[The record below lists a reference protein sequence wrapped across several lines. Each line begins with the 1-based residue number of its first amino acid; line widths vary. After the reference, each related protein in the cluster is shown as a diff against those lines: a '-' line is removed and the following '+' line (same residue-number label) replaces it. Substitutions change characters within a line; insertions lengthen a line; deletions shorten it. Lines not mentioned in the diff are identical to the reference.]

1 MENSTL
7 VRRIE
12 PFFLVGIATFYV
24 TDRLITEVS
33 RLDDMAT
40 RAEKIP
46 GATTS
51 YWIDPASYHY
61 VLNNNLPLIT
71 GVVFFLSAL
80 FVFHYKA
87 YPLLN
92 QESKDK
98 QAWLFVGLTVILLV
112 SSAFFYYY
120 FKQYVRF
127 RHDSL
132 ENIIGLKAYSIYRKK
147 TVLASALGLGLLV
160 FAYEL
165 LFQSYV
171 YLIQKITSDLSD
183 LKDSVRVIGYLLVG
197 GLYFLLLAYSFFTL
211 FPRASWL
218 PPLNNGSFLLALISI
233 IYLLQSYCF
242 RYILP
247 ELRNFPSSVVGIH
260 VLVYVI
266 IGLVSTITLFKLSN
280 QFYVGDILAFLFISY
295 VASFSVAYLRRVMSR
310 EKTALQTQVST
321 KSAELAS
328 LRAQINPHFLF
339 NALNSLY
346 ATALKENSEK
356 TADGIQK
363 LGDMMRFML
372 QENNRERIPLS
383 KEIEYLH
390 NYIQLQRMRL
400 DESHG
405 IEIRVT
411 IQEPERD
418 IYLAPMMLIPFV
430 ENAFKHGISLRKP
443 SWIYVTLT
451 LDATRLYFKV
461 HNSLHAR
468 HANDPEEDK
477 SGVGLN
483 NVQKRL
489 ELIYPGR
496 HELTIQQ
503 SDQDYFVAL
512 TLGFW

>member
-12 PFFLVGIATFYV
+12 PFFLVSAATLYV
-24 TDRLITEVS
+24 AYILRIEMARFDNMFDRVVS
-33 RLDDMAT
+33 RPEPIWPEHAT
-40 RAEKIP
+40 
-46 GATTS
+46 
-51 YWIDPASYHY
+51 YNYL
-61 VLNNNLPLIT
+61 LNTNLPLIA
-71 GVVFFLSAL
+71 GVFFFLAAWYN
-80 FVFHYKA
+80 FHYLA
-87 YPLLN
+87 YPRLTQN
-92 QESKDK
+92 NTDSKV
-98 QAWLFVGLTVILLV
+98 WVYGLITIALLV
-112 SSAFFYYY
+112 ASAFSYNYL
-120 FKQYVRF
+120 KLYVRY
-127 RHDSL
+127 RYDDL
-132 ENIIGLKAYSIYRKK
+132 GNAIGLKAYSTYRKR
-147 TVLASALGLGLLV
+147 TVFATTVELGFFILAFELLFQLYAYLSQKIRYDLEKYIRWVGYVLLGGSYILLLV
-160 FAYEL
+160 FALESS
-165 LFQSYV
+165 FP
-171 YLIQKITSDLSD
+171 I
-183 LKDSVRVIGYLLVG
+183 
-197 GLYFLLLAYSFFTL
+197 YSWFHPIRSNFF
-211 FPRASWL
+211 P
-218 PPLNNGSFLLALISI
+218 LALIII
-233 IYLLQSYCF
+233 IYYLQAYCYT
-242 RYILP
+242 YILP
-247 ELRNFPSSVVGIH
+247 KFGNFQSAATSISL
-260 VLVYVI
+260 VLYI
-266 IGLVSTITLFKLSN
+266 LLGLASTITLLIASN
-280 QFYVGDILAFLFISY
+280 SFNARIIISFLFIIY
-295 VASFSVAYLRRVMSR
+295 ATSFSVAYLRRVMSR
-310 EKTALQTQVST
+310 EKTVLQTQVSI

-411 IQEPERD
+411 IQEPDRD

>member
-12 PFFLVGIATFYV
+12 PVFLVGIATYYV
-24 TDRLITEVS
+24 ADRLLSEVS

-40 RAEKIP
+40 RAEKTP

-51 YWIDPASYHY
+51 YWLDPASYHY
-61 VLNNNLPLIT
+61 VLNNNLPLIA

-92 QESKDK
+92 QDSKEK

-112 SSAFFYYY
+112 SSAFSYYY

-147 TVLASALGLGLLV
+147 AVLASALGLGLLV

-165 LFQSYV
+165 LFQFYV
-171 YLIQKITSDLSD
+171 YLTQKITSDL
-183 LKDSVRVIGYLLVG
+183 KDSVSVIGYLLVG
-197 GLYFLLLAYSFFTL
+197 GLYFLLLTSAFFTL
-211 FPRASWL
+211 FPYHSWL
-218 PPLNNGSFLLALISI
+218 PPLNDNSILLALVI
-233 IYLLQSYCF
+233 IVYLLQSYCF
-242 RYILP
+242 TYILP
-247 ELRNFPSSVVGIH
+247 ELRNFQSQTVIIH
-260 VLVYVI
+260 VLIYI
-266 IGLVSTITLFKLSN
+266 AISLISTITLFKLSSR
-280 QFYVGDILAFLFISY
+280 FYFGDILAFLFISY
-295 VASFSVAYLRRVMSR
+295 VVSFSVAYLRRAMSR
-310 EKTALQTQVST
+310 EKTVLQTQVST

-411 IQEPERD
+411 IQEPDRD

-430 ENAFKHGISLRKP
+430 ENAFKHGISLRNP

>member
-1 MENSTL
+1 
-7 VRRIE
+7 
-12 PFFLVGIATFYV
+12 
-24 TDRLITEVS
+24 
-33 RLDDMAT
+33 
-40 RAEKIP
+40 
-46 GATTS
+46 
-51 YWIDPASYHY
+51 
-61 VLNNNLPLIT
+61 
-71 GVVFFLSAL
+71 
-80 FVFHYKA
+80 
-87 YPLLN
+87 
-92 QESKDK
+92 
-98 QAWLFVGLTVILLV
+98 
-112 SSAFFYYY
+112 
-120 FKQYVRF
+120 
-127 RHDSL
+127 
-132 ENIIGLKAYSIYRKK
+132 
-147 TVLASALGLGLLV
+147 
-160 FAYEL
+160 
-165 LFQSYV
+165 
-171 YLIQKITSDLSD
+171 
-183 LKDSVRVIGYLLVG
+183 
-197 GLYFLLLAYSFFTL
+197 
-211 FPRASWL
+211 
-218 PPLNNGSFLLALISI
+218 
-233 IYLLQSYCF
+233 
-242 RYILP
+242 
-247 ELRNFPSSVVGIH
+247 
-260 VLVYVI
+260 
-266 IGLVSTITLFKLSN
+266 
-280 QFYVGDILAFLFISY
+280 
-295 VASFSVAYLRRVMSR
+295 MSR
-310 EKTALQTQVST
+310 EKTVLQTQVST

-411 IQEPERD
+411 IQEPDRD